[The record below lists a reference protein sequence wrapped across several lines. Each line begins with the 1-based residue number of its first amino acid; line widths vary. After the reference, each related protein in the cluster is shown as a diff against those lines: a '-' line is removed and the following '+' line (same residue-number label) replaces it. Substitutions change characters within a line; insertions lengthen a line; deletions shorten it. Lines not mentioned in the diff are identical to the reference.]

1 MNPKSTKGHA
11 TKARILEAAINLI
24 YERGANGTSVDDVLK
39 ASGTGKSQFYHYF
52 LNKDQLL
59 LEVLKAQREKFPGK
73 NLSDFNFASME
84 GISNWLG
91 SIRKDFAAG
100 NYQHGCPI
108 GNIAGELAL
117 ASDEV
122 KSAVT
127 AAIGTWETEL
137 ARGLKAQKLRGYLKP
152 SADPTEIALFII
164 SVIEGAL
171 LLSKTSNSPRYLDA
185 AVGQINQ
192 YMKLHTVS
200 ISGRLNLPRTS
211 TLGFC
216 P

>member
-59 LEVLKAQREKFPGK
+59 LEVLRAQREKYPGK
-73 NLSDFNFASME
+73 NLADFNFASVE
-84 GISNWLG
+84 GISTWLG
-91 SIRKDFAAG
+91 SVRKDFLAG

-108 GNIAGELAL
+108 GNIAGELGL
-117 ASDEV
+117 ASEEV
-122 KSAVT
+122 KSAV
-127 AAIGTWETEL
+127 AATIGAWEAAL

-152 SADPTEIALFII
+152 NAEPSEIALFII

-171 LLSKTSNSPRYLDA
+171 LLSKTSNSPRYIDA
-185 AVGQINQ
+185 AVSQINQ

-200 ISGRLNLPRTS
+200 TGGRLNLPRTS

>member
-24 YERGANGTSVDDVLK
+24 YERGANGTSVDDILK

-73 NLSDFNFASME
+73 NLSEFNFATVE
-84 GISNWLG
+84 GINSWLG
-91 SIRKDFAAG
+91 SVKKDFLAG
-100 NYQHGCPI
+100 QYKHGCPI
-108 GNIAGELAL
+108 GNLASELGL

-127 AAIGTWETEL
+127 ATIGSWEAEL

-152 SADPTEIALFII
+152 NAEPTEIALFII

-171 LLSKTSNSPRYLDA
+171 LLSKTSNSPRYIDA
-185 AVGQINQ
+185 AVNQINQ
-192 YMKLHTVS
+192 YVKLQTVS
-200 ISGRLNLPRTS
+200 TGSKMSMPRTS
-211 TLGFC
+211 NLGFC

>member
-73 NLSDFNFASME
+73 NLSEFNFATVE
-84 GISNWLG
+84 GISSWLG
-91 SIRKDFAAG
+91 SVKRDFLAG
-100 NYQHGCPI
+100 QYQHGCPI
-108 GNIAGELAL
+108 GNLAGELAL
-117 ASDEV
+117 ASEEV
-122 KSAVT
+122 RSAVT
-127 AAIGTWETEL
+127 ATIVTWEAEL
-137 ARGLKAQKLRGYLKP
+137 TRGLKAQKLRGYLKP
-152 SADPTEIALFII
+152 NAEPTEIALFII

-171 LLSKTSNSPRYLDA
+171 LLSRTSNSSRYIDA
-185 AVGQINQ
+185 AVNQINQ
-192 YMKLHTVS
+192 YVKLQTVNANS
-200 ISGRLNLPRTS
+200 KMSMPRPS
-211 TLGFC
+211 NLGFC